1 MAQENIQKG
10 GISVQTEHIFPVIK
24 RWLYSDKEIFLREL
38 VSNACDAVTKMKRLV
53 SLGEARCDD
62 EYCIRVTVDKQL
74 KTLTV
79 SDNGIG
85 MSRQEVEK
93 YICQIALS
101 GALEFIEKY
110 EGESGKGDGIIGH
123 FGLGFYSAF
132 MVSDRVELLTKSFVE
147 SEEAVKWVCS
157 ENGEYEMSFGERSQR
172 GTDVVLHV
180 TDEEKEFL
188 SKAKVEELLKKY
200 CAFMPVEI
208 FVEEAGEEKK
218 EGEEP
223 KPVND
228 TAPLWLKA
236 PSECTEEDYKS
247 FYHQVFDDFND
258 PLFYV
263 HINADFPLNFKG
275 ILYFPK
281 LTHEYANLEGQVK
294 LYYNQVFVA
303 DNIKEVIPEYLMLLK
318 GVLDCPE
325 LPLNVSRSYL
335 QNSNYVAKVSQHI
348 IKKVCDKLKGLFNN
362 ERERFEGVWDDIKPF
377 VEYGCMRDRKFY
389 DRVKELLL
397 YKTADGAYLTPEE
410 YLAKVEEKTGSK
422 KIYYATDLTRQAS
435 YVTLFRQQEI
445 PVAVLDAVIDS
456 QFIQFM
462 ETENNEVKFVRIDSD
477 VDGVLKQEESTQ
489 ESQVLKEL
497 FGKVVSEGT
506 EIVFERL
513 KSSQTPAMIVFSEEQ
528 RRFED
533 MMKFYSRR
541 NGTQF
546 PSQNA
551 HKLLVNPACPLVARL
566 EEMAKNPDKEA
577 TCLMLARQ
585 IYMLGVLAQRP
596 LEAEETQSFIQDTLA
611 LLDSIN

>member
-1 MAQENIQKG
+1 MAQTIQKG

-38 VSNACDAVTKMKRLV
+38 VSNASDAVTKMKRLV
-53 SLGEARCDD
+53 SLGEAQCDD
-62 EYCIRVTVDKQL
+62 AYAIRVTVDKAL

-110 EGESGKGDGIIGH
+110 EGESGKGGGIIGH

-132 MVSDRVELLTKSFVE
+132 MVSDRVELVTKSFAQGQ
-147 SEEAVKWVCS
+147 EAVKWVCN
-157 ENGEYEMSFGERSQR
+157 ENGEYEMSQGERKER
-172 GTDVVLHV
+172 GTDVILHV

-208 FVEEAGEEKK
+208 FVEEVGEEKP
-218 EGEEP
+218 EEP
-223 KPVND
+223 KSVND
-228 TAPLWLKA
+228 TAPLWLRS
-236 PSECTEEDYKS
+236 PSECTEEDYKN

-303 DNIKEVIPEYLMLLK
+303 DNIKEVIPDYLMLLK

-348 IKKVCDKLKGLFNN
+348 IKKVCDKLKGLFVND
-362 ERERFEGVWDDIKPF
+362 RERLESVWDDIKPF
-377 VEYGCMRDRKFY
+377 VEYGCMRDGKFF
-389 DRVKELLL
+389 DRVKEILL
-397 YKTADGAYLTPEE
+397 YKIADGRYLTPDE
-410 YLAKVEEKTGSK
+410 YLARVEEKTGGK

-435 YVTLFRQQEI
+435 YVTLFGRQEI

-462 ETENNEVKFVRIDSD
+462 ENQNAQVKFVRIDSD
-477 VDGVLKQEESTQ
+477 VDGVLKQEESQ
-489 ESQVLKEL
+489 EESQALKEL
-497 FGKVVSEGT
+497 FTKVVAEGT
-506 EIVFERL
+506 QIVTERL
-513 KSSQTPAMIVFSEEQ
+513 KSTDTPAMIVFSEEE

-541 NGTQF
+541 NGTEF
-546 PSQNA
+546 PTQNTQ
-551 HKLLVNPACPLVARL
+551 KLLVNLSCPLVARL
-566 EEMAKNPDKEA
+566 EQMAKDGQKED

-585 IYMLGVLAQRP
+585 VYMLGVLAQRP
-596 LEAEETQSFIQDTLA
+596 LEAEETQRFIQDTLT
-611 LLDSIN
+611 LLDSIQ